1 MGAVTR
7 CNGVLAFTNLGSTVA
22 PQHGMVST
30 SGEEQIV
37 FELDESQDFYF
48 LYYAGVSYNSFSIAV
63 SEDGENW
70 SENYPCEMR
79 EGLCYRWNYALESRT
94 DTNGNV
100 TYSDNSPAGRLT
112 LHGKYVRLNAE
123 AAGLNLF
130 EVAFRSPSG
139 ENLPAKVIAHTGDR
153 PDMLAEAQDPTAL
166 LDEQYTCVGEPG
178 WYTGTYFDE
187 IYHARTAYEH
197 LHGSAPTKQPIR
209 RWASC

>member
-1 MGAVTR
+1 
-7 CNGVLAFTNLGSTVA
+7 
-22 PQHGMVST
+22 
-30 SGEEQIV
+30 
-37 FELDESQDFYF
+37 
-48 LYYAGVSYNSFSIAV
+48 
-63 SEDGENW
+63 
-70 SENYPCEMR
+70 MR

-197 LHGSAPTKQPIR
+197 LHGQRPYETTHPPLGKLLMAVGIAIFGMTPFGWRFAGAFIGVLMLPALYLMTKQLLHR
-209 RWASC
+209 RSLAAAAM